1 MGAPEMA
8 DQEVIK
14 HGQKIIR
21 LAGSKEHTLPH
32 KLREIA
38 IEFFTIVFAVSLSI
52 WLHGLSE
59 HHHQQQEV
67 RTFLAGLRTDLKS
80 DIEAVHAVSEAYRSF
95 NSNFA
100 YLAALDPK
108 QMPHGKEFEQA
119 VLYSDAN
126 TFLRPRL
133 SRYEGFRS
141 SGKIAY
147 IEDEKLL
154 DAIFVLYQTSLS
166 EIRSSEN
173 GWSSRQ
179 NKLRAYQD
187 SELLSDELSE
197 HFRVFTSPRGKRL
210 LTQMI
215 APEQLFE
222 RYAAYAGEAAAIVK
236 AIEAAYP
243 ELVEAEPPPQP
254 PRKA

>member
-1 MGAPEMA
+1 MA

-67 RTFLAGLRTDLKS
+67 RVFLAGLRTDLKN
-80 DIEAVHAVSEAYRSF
+80 DIDSIRELKRSYRDF
-95 NSNFA
+95 NANFA

-108 QMPHGKEFEQA
+108 QMPDEAEFA
-119 VLYSDAN
+119 KVVAN
-126 TFLRPRL
+126 SNTNHYFRPYM

-147 IEDEKLL
+147 IEDQALL
-154 DAIFVLYQTSLS
+154 DAIFELYQMALPQ
-166 EIRSSEN
+166 IRSSEG
-173 GWSSRQ
+173 GWGGRQ
-179 NKLRAYQD
+179 EKLRAYQD
-187 SELLSDELSE
+187 AELESDDLAE
-197 HFRVFTSPRGKRL
+197 HFRVFTSLKGKRL
-210 LTQMI
+210 VKWMM
-215 APEQLFE
+215 APDQIFI
-222 RYAAYAGEAAAIVK
+222 RYDNYGKQAEAIVK
-236 AIEAAYP
+236 AIERAYP
-243 ELVEAEPPPQP
+243 ELAQPQ
-254 PRKA
+254 KG

>member
-1 MGAPEMA
+1 MA

-67 RTFLAGLRTDLKS
+67 KAFLIGLRTDLKN
-80 DIEAVHAVSEAYRSF
+80 DIDSIQELKNSYSAF
-95 NSNFA
+95 NANFA

-108 QMPHGKEFEQA
+108 RMPDEKEFEK
-119 VLYSDAN
+119 VVFESDAN
-126 TFLRPRL
+126 HYFRPFT

-141 SGKIAY
+141 SGKMAY
-147 IEDEKLL
+147 IEDQTLL
-154 DAIFVLYQTSLS
+154 NEILELYQMSLPQ
-166 EIRSSEN
+166 IRSSEG
-173 GWSSRQ
+173 GWASRQ
-179 NKLRAYQD
+179 EKLRAFQD
-187 SELLSDELSE
+187 SMLEDDSLAE
-197 HFRVFTSPRGKRL
+197 HFRLFTSPKGKRL
-210 LTQMI
+210 VKTMI
-215 APEQLFE
+215 AHESMFK
-222 RYAAYAGEAAAIVK
+222 RYDGYAKQAAAIVQ
-236 AIEAAYP
+236 AIEKTYP
-243 ELVEAEPPPQP
+243 ELKEAPKTVVS
-254 PRKA
+254 KA